1 MLDARAVSPEF
12 SNANRNTLRRV
23 SRSAQPTFIDVFAGC
38 GGLSLGLMQ
47 AGWQGLFAIERDRHA
62 FETLSANLIADA
74 SSYRFSWPTWL
85 PKHKWTSA
93 GLLRRFPT
101 ELQSLRSKVDL
112 LVGGP
117 PCQGFSTAG
126 RRVSS
131 DPRNRL
137 MLEYLRLVQ
146 NIRPRM
152 VLVENVRGFTMDFK
166 GTDKKDD
173 AINYRRTPKDWAGL
187 ISGARGGASHWRE
200 VFDEHREVF
209 RLSRIH
215 EDEYSLVYR
224 RAKSGKN
231 ATSEELEEGEQFEGK
246 NRPPLM
252 PEEISML
259 IDVALDLQKSMVEAR
274 TARRWWVAPV
284 VTVIAGVTTVLVVI
298 FKR

>member
-1 MLDARAVSPEF
+1 MTTQPMMPHPSKNWIAKFAAASKACARAVLPEE
-12 SNANRNTLRRV
+12 
-23 SRSAQPTFIDVFAGC
+23 
-38 GGLSLGLMQ
+38 M
-47 AGWQGLFAIERDRHA
+47 
-62 FETLSANLIADA
+62 FETSPYAKPGRLGDVIAA
-74 SSYRFSWPTWL
+74 IQTMSHYRL
-85 PKHKWTSA
+85 
-93 GLLRRFPT
+93 
-101 ELQSLRSKVDL
+101 
-112 LVGGP
+112 
-117 PCQGFSTAG
+117 
-126 RRVSS
+126 
-131 DPRNRL
+131 
-137 MLEYLRLVQ
+137 
-146 NIRPRM
+146 
-152 VLVENVRGFTMDFK
+152 
-166 GTDKKDD
+166 
-173 AINYRRTPKDWAGL
+173 YRRTPKDWAGL